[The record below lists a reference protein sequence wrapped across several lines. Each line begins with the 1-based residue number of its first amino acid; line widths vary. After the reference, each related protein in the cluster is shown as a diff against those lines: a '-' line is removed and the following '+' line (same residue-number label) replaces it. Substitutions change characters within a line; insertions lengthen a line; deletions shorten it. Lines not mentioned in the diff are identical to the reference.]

1 MGLNE
6 LKKERDIENNKKLQ
20 KVYAQFGKLIDELNK
35 KELTDDVTRTINSG
49 IEEINSLIGSEK
61 EQKKRIRRTQTKIIQ
76 LVEKEH
82 KLVTINHYR
91 NMWLAIGMSAFG
103 IPLGVVFGATL
114 DNMGFI
120 GIGLPIVLVLEW
132 IKKPWNKADSL
143 IWKLRTKCN
152 KFDA

>member
-120 GIGLPIVLVLEW
+120 GIGLPIGMAVGMAIGSGMDKKALEQGRQLDLE
-132 IKKPWNKADSL
+132 IAY
-143 IWKLRTKCN
+143 
-152 KFDA
+152 